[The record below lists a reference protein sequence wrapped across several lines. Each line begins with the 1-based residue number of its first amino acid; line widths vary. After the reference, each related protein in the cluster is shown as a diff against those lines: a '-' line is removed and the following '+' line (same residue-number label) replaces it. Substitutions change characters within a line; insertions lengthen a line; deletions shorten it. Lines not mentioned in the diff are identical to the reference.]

1 MKNELRYICCSFTEN
16 GSFGYGFWLDGRRF
30 YYRSM
35 IGIVHLYMALDDC
48 QERYSSELHMYEQI
62 KKRWHSGLK
71 FGTGEHYEVKFKK
84 DFS

>member
-1 MKNELRYICCSFTEN
+1 
-16 GSFGYGFWLDGRRF
+16 
-30 YYRSM
+30 
-35 IGIVHLYMALDDC
+35 MALDDC